1 MLSIGDLKNH
11 PFEHFD
17 IPALLAER
25 ARTRAEHPFIVWEP
39 FDGPPQTWTYGEVAQ
54 VVEQVAAGL
63 AARGIKAGDSLLV
76 HLDNCP
82 EIIFTWFASAK
93 IGAVCV
99 TTNARSAPDEMSYF
113 AGHSGAVAGITQPKY
128 ADMMATACPDLKWIA
143 VTASDNGEAPAPGP
157 KTGFSGDS
165 FEALKGDPADAP
177 ARAPDPLADL
187 CVQFTSGTT
196 SRPKAVLWNH
206 ANGLWGARMCA
217 LHEDLRDTDVHLIHL
232 PLFHTNALNYSLLA
246 TLWAGGT
253 AVILPRFSTSRFW
266 DISLRNR
273 CTWTSL
279 VPFCSR
285 ALLDVEVPAEHHYR
299 MWGNAF
305 CAPPDDAH
313 FGVKTIG
320 WWGMTETITQGI
332 VGSPHTENREMSIG
346 RPSPAYEIAVVDDD
360 GRATEPGGVGNLL
373 IKGVLG
379 LSMFVEYL
387 GNPEATAGSIDE
399 DGYFITGD
407 KIAVHED
414 GFLTFSDRAKDMLK
428 VGGEN
433 VAASEV
439 ERVIL
444 GMELAREVAVVGRAD
459 KMLDEVPVAFVLVDG
474 GVANAP
480 PDFAEQV
487 LAACREQ
494 LADFKV
500 PREVRLVDDFPR
512 STIEKIAKNELR
524 VGLEGEAG

>member
-1 MLSIGDLKNH
+1 MLSIGDLTNH
-11 PFEHFD
+11 PFENYD
-17 IPALLAER
+17 IPALVAER
-25 ARTRAEHPFIVWEP
+25 ARTRADHPFLVWEP
-39 FDGPPQTWTYGEVAQ
+39 FNAPRQVWTYAEFAH
-54 VVEQVAAGL
+54 VVDRVAAGL
-63 AARGIKAGDSLLV
+63 AARGIKQGDSLLV

-82 EIIFTWFASAK
+82 EIIFAWFASAK
-93 IGAVCV
+93 VGAVCV

-113 AGHSGAVAGITQPKY
+113 AGHSGAVAGITQPKF
-128 ADMMATACPDLKWIA
+128 ADMMAAACPDLKWIA
-143 VTASDNGEAPAPGP
+143 VTETDNGDAPAQGP
-157 KTGFSGDS
+157 ASDS
-165 FEALKGDPADAP
+165 FEALKADPANAP
-177 ARAPDPLADL
+177 GRVADPLANL
-187 CVQFTSGTT
+187 SVQFTSGTT

-217 LHEDLRDTDVHLIHL
+217 LQEDLRATDVHLIHL
-232 PLFHTNALNYSLLA
+232 PLFHTNALLYSLLA
-246 TLWAGGT
+246 SMWAGGT
-253 AVILPRFSTSRFW
+253 AVVLPRFSTSRFW
-266 DISLRNR
+266 DISLRNK

-305 CAPPDDAH
+305 CSPPDDLH
-313 FGVKTIG
+313 FRVKTIG
-320 WWGMTETITQGI
+320 WWGMTETITMGI

-346 RPSPAYEIAVVDDD
+346 RPSVAYEIKVVDED
-360 GRATEPGGVGNLL
+360 GRKTEPGGTGNLL
-373 IKGVLG
+373 IKGVHG
-379 LSMFVEYL
+379 LSMFVEYQ
-387 GNPEATAGSIDE
+387 GNPEATAASIDG

-444 GMELAREVAVVGRAD
+444 GMELAREVAVIGRPD

-480 PDFAEQV
+480 PDYAEQV
-487 LAACREQ
+487 LDACRQQ

-500 PREVRLVDDFPR
+500 PREVRLVDEFPR

-524 VGLEGEAG
+524 AGLEADPA